1 MEESEWGEF
10 ESAPLDETLVALIEQ
25 ALSDVHPNARARCD
39 VDTIHRA
46 FRTLGCFSVADLQL
60 FLASDLLILQASLA
74 PTPLTF
80 LMQLK
85 QCAASTAAQPQ
96 PTPSHTSPSTP
107 SPAAFCTPTNE
118 SSGHTPQT
126 PPSSVITSVKVGANV
141 CVHSSMINVSAATT
155 YYGGNSWERSR

>member
-10 ESAPLDETLVALIEQ
+10 ESTPLDEPLVALIEQ
-25 ALSDVHPNARARCD
+25 ALSNVHPNARARCD

-85 QCAASTAAQPQ
+85 QCAAST
-96 PTPSHTSPSTP
+96 
-107 SPAAFCTPTNE
+107 
-118 SSGHTPQT
+118 G
-126 PPSSVITSVKVGANV
+126 ITCVNGKPVG
-141 CVHSSMINVSAATT
+141 HSSAPGGCVRGNQATT
-155 YYGGNSWERSR
+155 SLYALMSHREASLSRHLVAILKKCVDSPIDRYNYSQISESVVGSKKL